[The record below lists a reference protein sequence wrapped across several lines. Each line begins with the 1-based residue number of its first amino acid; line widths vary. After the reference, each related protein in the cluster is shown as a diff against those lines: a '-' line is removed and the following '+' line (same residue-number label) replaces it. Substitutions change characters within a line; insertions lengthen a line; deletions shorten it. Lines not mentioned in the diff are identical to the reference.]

1 LAEAVIS
8 SAVSASI
15 GCAACSGLAT
25 RSSARTGTRNESVMQ
40 DSNTIGTK
48 RNGNQRSDDM
58 NDLFKDDVS
67 RLLFEKS
74 GSDI

>member
-1 LAEAVIS
+1 
-8 SAVSASI
+8 
-15 GCAACSGLAT
+15 
-25 RSSARTGTRNESVMQ
+25 MQ
-40 DSNTIGTK
+40 HSNTIGTK
-48 RNGNQRSDDM
+48 RDGDQRSDDM

>member
-1 LAEAVIS
+1 
-8 SAVSASI
+8 
-15 GCAACSGLAT
+15 
-25 RSSARTGTRNESVMQ
+25 MQ

-58 NDLFKDDVS
+58 NDLFNHDVS
-67 RLLFEKS
+67 RPLFEKS